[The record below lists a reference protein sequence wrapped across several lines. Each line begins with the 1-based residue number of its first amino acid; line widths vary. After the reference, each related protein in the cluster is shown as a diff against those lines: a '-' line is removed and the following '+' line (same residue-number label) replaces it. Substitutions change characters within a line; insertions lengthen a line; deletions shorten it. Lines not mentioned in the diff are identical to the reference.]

1 MVRPKIPQP
10 RPRVLRQAPGLDSN
24 LRQRKRNHLP
34 TPTNLAHS
42 PAPVAERLPLS
53 PAAFLLPPTNR
64 AFRPSPIPPWFLCAP
79 LSSMRLC
86 VESFF
91 HQRISQIPV
100 IRPARFSQP
109 FRKTLHTSK
118 QKSIDIVSQRHY
130 T

>member
-86 VESFF
+86 V
-91 HQRISQIPV
+91 
-100 IRPARFSQP
+100 PARFSQP

-130 T
+130 TGVS